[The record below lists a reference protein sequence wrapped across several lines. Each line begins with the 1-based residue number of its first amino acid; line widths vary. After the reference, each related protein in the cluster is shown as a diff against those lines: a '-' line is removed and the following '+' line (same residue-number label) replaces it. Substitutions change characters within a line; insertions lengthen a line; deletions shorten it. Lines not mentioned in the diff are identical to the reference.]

1 MAATD
6 HRALCD
12 IAVRWLQRPFSAK
25 GHGCNFAVSECRSGF
40 GGGEVPDAIG
50 YRQIGYRDGTV
61 IVEAKVSRGDFL
73 ADQKKPHR
81 ISGGMGNWRYF
92 ITPAGLLLPAELP
105 PRWGLLEVNRAGH
118 VSAVEGAAQ
127 AMAAY
132 GADKALEEW
141 RHEADTAAE
150 MSLLVRLMARI
161 GDPEQLS
168 RQLAAANT
176 QVARLQRHCDVLAA
190 RDRKATARICVL
202 LHEASVSRQPQQ
214 QGAGGDER

>member
-1 MAATD
+1 MVG
-6 HRALCD
+6 HRDLCD
-12 IAVRWLQRPFSAK
+12 ITVRWLQRPFSAK

-40 GGGEVPDAIG
+40 GSGEIPDAIG

-61 IVEAKVSRGDFL
+61 IVEAKVSRADFL

-81 ISGGMGNWRYF
+81 IAGGMGNWRYF
-92 ITPAGLLLPAELP
+92 IAPAGLLLPSELP
-105 PRWGLLEVNRAGH
+105 PRWGLLEVNGAGH
-118 VSAVEGAAQ
+118 VSVIAGAA
-127 AMAAY
+127 AFMAARD
-132 GADKALEEW
+132 ADEALATW

-176 QVARLQRHCDVLAA
+176 YTARLQKRCEELEA
-190 RDRKATARICVL
+190 RDRLSTVKIGML
-202 LHEASVSRQPQQ
+202 QHEANMMRQQ
-214 QGAGGDER
+214 QEGGGRG